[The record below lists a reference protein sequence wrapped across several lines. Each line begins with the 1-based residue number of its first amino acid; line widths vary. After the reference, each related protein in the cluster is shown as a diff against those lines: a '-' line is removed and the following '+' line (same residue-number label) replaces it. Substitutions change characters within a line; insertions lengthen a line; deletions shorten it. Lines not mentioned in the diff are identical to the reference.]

1 MAAGLLPFLGDNLR
15 TLLIAWILISALFL
29 AVLIRLSTDPLKHVP
44 GPFIARVTPLWLWY
58 ISYSGIEC
66 RTLAAL
72 HEKYGPV
79 VRIAP
84 SEVDISDGAAINPI
98 YVKNGG
104 FLKSTT
110 YQHYDFGGYPTIF
123 SSREPAQRTSRA
135 KAVAPMFATREI
147 VKGRPVVQEVIDEM
161 VIELQRRKTEAR
173 GKPLDVLNLFRAL
186 AIDLTTAYLFGESF
200 NGLGRERLSATG
212 FVDNLF
218 AGARFF
224 YLPPWLYHHVDGLAS
239 MFDKGK
245 VDVAKSSAIVDKY
258 IARAVTDCVAEKD
271 TEAQTY
277 QGRLLEA
284 GISQEETKSQ
294 LLDAIFAGTD
304 PPAMALA
311 NMCWYLGK
319 LPAK

>member
-1 MAAGLLPFLGDNLR
+1 MAAGLLPFLGENLR
-15 TLLIAWILISALFL
+15 PLLIGWVLLSALLL

-84 SEVDISDGAAINPI
+84 IEVDVSDGASINPI
-98 YVKNGG
+98 YIKNGG
-104 FLKSTT
+104 FLKSTM

-161 VIELQRRKTEAR
+161 VIELQRRKIEAS
-173 GKPLDVLNLFRAL
+173 GKPLDILNLFRAL

-200 NGLGRERLSATG
+200 NGLGKERLSATG

-224 YLPPWLYHHVDGLAS
+224 YLPPWLYDHVDGLAS
-239 MFDKGK
+239 IFDKEK
-245 VDVAKSSAIVDKY
+245 VDVARSSATVDKY
-258 IARAVTDCVAEKD
+258 IARAVTKSAAEKD